1 MTKSLK
7 DPCEVA
13 KTVWV
18 AKAPSRLVL
27 KREYLL
33 VNFQDLQANHSFDF
47 LNTAAGCFADEM
59 ILC

>member
-7 DPCEVA
+7 DASDVA

-18 AKAPSRLVL
+18 AKTPPKLIL
-27 KREYLL
+27 KRAYLL
-33 VNFQDLQANHSFDF
+33 VNFEDAQLGHSFDF
-47 LNTAAGCFADEM
+47 LSAGVGGFADEM